1 MKITLEQGPSVTLE
15 ELKEQ
20 AESNARLVYSSS
32 VVLQLIEI
40 ALTQREAI
48 EAMNTDARRLTEHLK
63 ALEDF

>member
-1 MKITLEQGPSVTLE
+1 MKIILEQGLRFTLE

-32 VVLQLIEI
+32 VVLQLIKI
-40 ALTQREAI
+40 ALTQRAVI
-48 EAMNTDARRLTEHLK
+48 EAMNADARRLAEHLK